1 MTSGNV
7 LQNQVTRHTTPHE
20 FVVIGTEW
28 RKGDELEEVGL
39 LSTRHLQLEDES
51 RLTIARHQTPKQTR
65 LRCNHG
71 NKSTTQHTHY
81 AMQHIV
87 VTSAAQLTSFGQAW
101 VDFDTLFERRAS
113 LKRFFV
119 LAVVNGTTVRI
130 EETHEVPTTT
140 KLALL
145 PVTLQQQA

>member
-1 MTSGNV
+1 MYSVLPTMTSGSV
-7 LQNQVTRHTTPHE
+7 LQNQVTRHITQHD

-71 NKSTTQHTHY
+71 NKSTTQHTHDVIQNTC
-81 AMQHIV
+81 ANDIRCTTHIV
-87 VTSAAQLTSFGQAW
+87 WRGLGRFRHPVRKACLHAAFLRTGDCLWDDRSH
-101 VDFDTLFERRAS
+101 RRDA
-113 LKRFFV
+113 
-119 LAVVNGTTVRI
+119 
-130 EETHEVPTTT
+130 
-140 KLALL
+140 
-145 PVTLQQQA
+145 